1 MNRIIDWYRRLD
13 VAQEKTWVRGLLTA
27 LMMVLSFGGAAF
39 LVAQTPEWAMTFVGA
54 DSARPWIWAS
64 VGAIWASIVIWMG
77 LFVPVFLTIVLS
89 AMAAVIVGMIFG
101 LPAAAA
107 TLGIGVLTVTFL
119 LLTQVLLLVL
129 RYPAQPLA
137 IAHTVVKE
145 AMRLRIS
152 AFFIIV
158 LLVALPL
165 IPVFASQEQELRYRI
180 QTFISWSV
188 GLTFSLAACMTIF
201 LACATVSFEIRD
213 RQIWQLMTKPVS
225 RINYLIGKWIGIV
238 GINLVLIAVCG
249 VSIFGVIDYME
260 DLPTSDVDRVYIRD
274 TILTARVIAQPEFDR
289 LPIDDVRLRA
299 EQMIESDR
307 TLKEAIDAGLRDEFI
322 EKRLL
327 MRRIQEEYL
336 NEQRQIPPGEE
347 RVYTFKNLNHAIGS
361 QQNLELRYQFH
372 ILDNDTHSTHWAT
385 FFFPH
390 SRTFPAA
397 QQIPP
402 FGQEYVPTMRNS
414 LTVRPD
420 LVEEDG
426 TFQIVIFNGRMRDG
440 VIEPGRG
447 PIFFDPDGVEVY
459 YTVGSFQSNFVRGM
473 VVIWTKLAFLAM
485 LGIATAT
492 VLSFPVATLF
502 SFTVFLAA
510 AISPFLALS
519 LNEFVIRN
527 DLRVDLHIV
536 KFVAGMLVTLLG
548 TFGDYAP
555 TKSLV
560 RGELI
565 PWLTVLK
572 GVGLMGIIWTGL
584 SLGLGYFFFR
594 DRELATYS
602 GQG

>member
-1 MNRIIDWYRRLD
+1 MNRLIEWYRSLE
-13 VAQEKTWVRGLLTA
+13 AMQEKTWVRG
-27 LMMVLSFGGAAF
+27 VLSALAAVLFLGGAAA
-39 LVAQTPEWAMTFVGA
+39 LVSSEPEWASTFIGT
-54 DSARPWIWAS
+54 DSARPWVWGLTGAVWA
-64 VGAIWASIVIWMG
+64 IVIIWMG
-77 LFVPVFLTIVLS
+77 LFVPVLLTIVGS
-89 AMAAVIVGMIFG
+89 VAAAILVGLIFG

-107 TLGIGVLTVTFL
+107 TLGIGVLTFTFM
-119 LLTQVLLLVL
+119 LLTRILLLVL

-152 AFFIIV
+152 AFFIIL

-165 IPVFASQEQELRYRI
+165 IPVLASQEQELRYRI

-260 DLPTSDVDRVYIRD
+260 DLPTSDVDRVYIND

-289 LPIDDVRLRA
+289 LPVEDLRLRA
-299 EQMIESDR
+299 EQMIEADR
-307 TLKEAIDAGLRDEFI
+307 TLKEAIDAGLRDEFT
-322 EKRLL
+322 EKRML
-327 MRRIQEEYL
+327 MRQIQDDYL
-336 NEQRQIPPGEE
+336 NAQREIPPGEE
-347 RVYTFKNLNHAIGS
+347 RVYTFKNLDYAIGS
-361 QQNLELRYQFH
+361 GQNLELRYQFH

-390 SRTFPAA
+390 TRTFPAA

-402 FGQEYVPTMRNS
+402 FGQEYVPTMKNS

-420 LVEEDG
+420 LVQDNGE
-426 TFQIVIFNGRMRDG
+426 FQIVIFNGRMRDG

-447 PIFFDPDGVEVY
+447 PIFFDPDGVEVF
-459 YTVGSFQSNFVRGM
+459 YTVGSFEGNFVRGM

-492 VLSFPVATLF
+492 ILSFPVATLF

-510 AISPFLALS
+510 AISPFLSLS
-519 LNEFVIRN
+519 LDEFYIRN
-527 DLRVDLHIV
+527 DYRVDLYIV
-536 KFVAGMLVTLLG
+536 KFVAGALVTLLG

-560 RGELI
+560 QGELI
-565 PWLTVLK
+565 PWWNVIK
-572 GVGLMGIIWTGL
+572 GVALMGIVWSGL
-584 SLGLGYFFFR
+584 SLGLGYLFFR